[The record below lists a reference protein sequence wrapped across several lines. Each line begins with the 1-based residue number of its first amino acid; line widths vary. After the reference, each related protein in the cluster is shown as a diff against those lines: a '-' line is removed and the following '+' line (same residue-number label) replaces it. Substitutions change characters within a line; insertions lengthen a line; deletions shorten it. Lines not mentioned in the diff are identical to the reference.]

1 MNRSDPIFHIIA
13 LIILVLVFFLIWNFT
28 NLIPDAKGGNTADRA
43 VQDTLSIIYG
53 HLYKM
58 IPICCVV
65 ILLSL
70 AVAFFLEEWLPHKS
84 LQYRIIERIIAILA
98 SIPSLIYGLLGIYLL
113 VVPAD
118 KVSYYQLTIIVSL
131 LVMPYTIQS
140 TQKAIQGVDIS
151 VREAVYA
158 LGANRWKV
166 ITGHVFP
173 HAFPIISGGILSA
186 ISRVLATA
194 ALIIVVCDWKIPESN
209 STSSFGFPSS
219 VVVLLLSA
227 LSLSVLSSLVAK
239 NVNHINL
246 NGIV

>member
-1 MNRSDPIFHIIA
+1 MKRSEPIFHIIA
-13 LIILVLVFFLIWNFT
+13 LFILGIVFFLIWNFT
-28 NLIPDAKGGNTADRA
+28 GLTTDAVGANTEDRA
-43 VQDTLSIIYG
+43 VQDTLDIIYE
-53 HLYKM
+53 HLYQLM
-58 IPICCVV
+58 PICFVI

-84 LQYRIIERIIAILA
+84 WYYRIIERKIAILA

-118 KVSYYQLTIIVSL
+118 QVSYYPLIITVTL
-131 LVMPYTIQS
+131 LVMPYSVQS

-158 LGANRWKV
+158 LGASRWQV

-173 HAFPIISGGILSA
+173 YALPMISGGILTA

-194 ALIIVVCDWKIPESN
+194 ALIIVFCVWKIPVPN
-209 STSSFGFPSS
+209 STSPFGIPGI
-219 VVVLLLSA
+219 VVVLLSSA
-227 LSLSVLSSLVAK
+227 LLLSVLSSLVPK
-239 NVNHINL
+239 NMNINR
-246 NGIV
+246 IV